1 MRPRRQRSVILATH
15 YNIRSHLAV
24 DLEVHRQILSHVGSP
39 EDDQATTALDIMRR
53 TRRRRG
59 RRASFA
65 SHQGNR
71 GEGENK
77 NMTAEDAINFFHSPR
92 IITVLFP
99 WQDGNI
105 VPEESASPRAR
116 QTLNF
121 NNPQE
126 YQLLR
131 FSSVKRHDPSNE
143 VHRSNS
149 STVEAG

>member
-1 MRPRRQRSVILATH
+1 MRPRGQRSVILATH
-15 YNIRSHLAV
+15 YNIRSHLAI
-24 DLEVHRQILSHVGSP
+24 DLKVHRQILSHVGSP

-105 VPEESASPRAR
+105 VQKQSACSKGT
-116 QTLNF
+116 TLNS
-121 NNPQE
+121 NNPQD
-126 YQLLR
+126 YPLLR
-131 FSSVKRHDPSNE
+131 FSSMRRATYRDE
-143 VHRSNS
+143 VHRSKNR
-149 STVEAG
+149 TVKAG